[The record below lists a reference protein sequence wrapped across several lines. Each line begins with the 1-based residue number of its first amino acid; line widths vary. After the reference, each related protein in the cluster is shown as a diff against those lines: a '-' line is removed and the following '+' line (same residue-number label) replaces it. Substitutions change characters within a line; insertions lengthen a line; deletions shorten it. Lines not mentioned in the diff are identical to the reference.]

1 MRQELA
7 GEVWALGG
15 TLRCEVKEVSG
26 VRCSVSKRPVAGWA
40 GWVRNNRS
48 LFVSLRQSN
57 KGSEVKGEAC
67 RYVGSCRSG

>member
-7 GEVWALGG
+7 GERLAFGV

-26 VRCSVSKRPVAGWA
+26 VRCSMSKGPVAGRA

-48 LFVSLRQSN
+48 LFVSLRQS
-57 KGSEVKGEAC
+57 
-67 RYVGSCRSG
+67 